1 MINEI
6 LAFIY
11 CFIWCSTTDLVREVF
26 TPRSQA
32 LNRATNSI
40 VTYNDK
46 AIEEASKLAEKGYE
60 VYPIAVK
67 DLIETRGIRTTMGSR
82 VFQDYIPKRDAEVIK
97 RLKRRGWVVVGKT
110 NTHEFGMGPTTTSSI
125 FGPTRNP
132 HDLSRI
138 AGGSS
143 GGSAAAVAAGI
154 VPVALGTDTLGS
166 VRIPASL
173 CGVYG
178 YKPTYGLIDND
189 GVFPLSPSLDTIG
202 FIARDLSWVEKAAS
216 ALIGSIARGGRKVID
231 KTRIAVPRWFRA
243 PSDIK
248 RGYEDM
254 VEETENRFLDYIA
267 SIAYEYSEVEMPIA
281 SNTAWREAMVIR
293 YSEGTHIHLKY
304 KDKWDLYFP
313 DVRRLLEKG
322 LQTSYSAVEYL
333 RALSMREEV
342 RRELA
347 RILKRYDALATPTT
361 LIPAPKIDDVLGR
374 EDSPVR
380 GVLIYE
386 TIYASYAG
394 VPAISI
400 PALKVRGLPV
410 GVQIIGFANRDADL
424 IELAKKIIELGGSR
438 AAASQ

>member
-1 MINEI
+1 M
-6 LAFIY
+6 
-11 CFIWCSTTDLVREVF
+11 DLVREAF
-26 TPRSQA
+26 TPRSQS

-46 AIEEASKLAEKGYE
+46 ALEEASRLVEKGYSA
-60 VYPIAVK
+60 YPIAVK
-67 DLIETRGIRTTMGSR
+67 DLIETKGIRTTMGSR

-97 RLKRRGWVVVGKT
+97 RLKRRGWVVIGKT

-143 GGSAAAVAAGI
+143 GGSAAAVAADI

-202 FIARDLSWVEKAAS
+202 FIAKDLSWIERAAS
-216 ALIGSIARGGRKVID
+216 ALIPAISRSRGGKRVEKP
-231 KTRIAVPRWFRA
+231 RIAVPRWFRA

-248 RGYEDM
+248 KGYEDI
-254 VEETENRFLDYIA
+254 VEEVENRFLDYIA
-267 SIAYEYSEVEMPIA
+267 SIAYEYSEVEMPVA
-281 SNTAWREAMVIR
+281 VNTVWKEVMVIR
-293 YSEGTHIHLKY
+293 YSEATHIHLRY
-304 KDKWDLYFP
+304 RDKWDLYFP
-313 DVRRLLEKG
+313 DVRRLVERG
-322 LQTSYSAVEYL
+322 LQTIYSAIDYL
-333 RALSMREEV
+333 KALSAREEV
-342 RRELA
+342 RQELG

-374 EDSPVR
+374 EDGPVR
-380 GVLIYE
+380 GVLTYE
-386 TIYASYAG
+386 TLYASYAG
-394 VPAISI
+394 APAISI
-400 PALKVRGLPV
+400 PALKIRGLPV
-410 GVQIIGFANRDADL
+410 GVQIVGMVSRDADL
-424 IELAKKIIELGGSR
+424 IELAKRISGQPGSPK
-438 AAASQ
+438 ASSQ

>member
-1 MINEI
+1 M
-6 LAFIY
+6 
-11 CFIWCSTTDLVREVF
+11 DLVKEAF
-26 TPRSQA
+26 TPRSQS

-46 AIEEASKLAEKGYE
+46 ALEEASRLAEKGYN

-67 DLIETRGIRTTMGSR
+67 DLIETKGIRTTMGSR
-82 VFQDYIPKRDAEVIK
+82 VFQDYVPKRDAEVIK
-97 RLKRRGWVVVGKT
+97 RLKRRGWVVIGKT

-143 GGSAAAVAAGI
+143 GGSAAAVAAEI

-202 FIARDLSWVEKAAS
+202 FIAKDLLWIERVAS
-216 ALIGSIARGGRKVID
+216 ALIPSISRSGRKAE
-231 KTRIAVPRWFRA
+231 KPRIAVPKWFRA

-248 RGYEDM
+248 KGYEDI
-254 VEETENRFLDYIA
+254 VEEVENKFLDYIA
-267 SIAYEYSEVEMPIA
+267 SIAYEYSEVEMPVA
-281 SNTAWREAMVIR
+281 VNTVWREVMVIR
-293 YSEGTHIHLKY
+293 YSEATHIHLKY
-304 KDKWDLYFP
+304 RDKWDLYFP
-313 DVRRLLEKG
+313 DVRRLVERG
-322 LQTSYSAVEYL
+322 LQTIYSAIDYL
-333 RALSMREEV
+333 KALSAREEV
-342 RRELA
+342 RQELG
-347 RILKRYDALATPTT
+347 RILKKYDALATPTT

-374 EDSPVR
+374 EDGPVR
-380 GVLIYE
+380 GVLTYE
-386 TIYASYAG
+386 TLYASYAG
-394 VPAISI
+394 APAISI
-400 PALKVRGLPV
+400 PALKIRGLPV
-410 GVQIIGFANRDADL
+410 GVQIVGMVNRDADL
-424 IELAKKIIELGGSR
+424 IELAKRISGQSGSPK
-438 AAASQ
+438 ASPQR

>member
-1 MINEI
+1 M
-6 LAFIY
+6 
-11 CFIWCSTTDLVREVF
+11 DLVRDVF
-26 TPRSQA
+26 TPRSQS

-46 AIEEASKLAEKGYE
+46 ALEEASRLAEKGYD

-67 DLIETRGIRTTMGSR
+67 DLIETKGIRTTMGSR

-143 GGSAAAVAAGI
+143 GGSAAAVAAEI

-178 YKPTYGLIDND
+178 YKPTYGLIDNE

-202 FIARDLSWVEKAAS
+202 FIAKDLSWIERAAS
-216 ALIGSIARGGRKVID
+216 ALIPAISRGWKSVE
-231 KTRIAVPRWFRA
+231 KPRIAVPRWFRA

-248 RGYEDM
+248 RGYEDI
-254 VEETENRFLDYIA
+254 VEEVENRFLDYVA
-267 SIAYEYSEVEMPIA
+267 SIAYEYSEVEMPVA
-281 SNTAWREAMVIR
+281 VNTVWREVMVIR
-293 YSEGTHIHLKY
+293 YSEATHIHLKY
-304 KDKWDLYFP
+304 RDKWDLYFP
-313 DVRRLLEKG
+313 DVRRLVERG

-333 RALSMREEV
+333 KALSAREEV
-342 RRELA
+342 RQELG

-361 LIPAPKIDDVLGR
+361 LIPAPKIEDVLGR
-374 EDSPVR
+374 EDGPVR
-380 GVLIYE
+380 SVLTYE
-386 TIYASYAG
+386 TLYASYAG

-400 PALKVRGLPV
+400 PVLRIRGLPV
-410 GVQIIGFANRDADL
+410 GVQIVGMANKDADL
-424 IELAKKIIELGGSR
+424 IELAKKISGQSGSSK
-438 AAASQ
+438 ASPQ